1 MNAFGIGGTKGGESK
16 IVLLDMPGY
25 GKASREEWG
34 TEIMKYLKER
44 KQYGTAICIPTQN
57 ARLVLMYT
65 NSIYLDFD
73 ELSS

>member
-44 KQYGTAICIPTQN
+44 KQYATAIWVPTQN